1 MLAALPGCSAG
12 GNKNAEDVSS
22 SAAESMSETADESTP
37 EDTSNTTEDS
47 SAQTTPAVEDITE
60 DTDTLDDTQR
70 NSINMLN
77 YITVLTQEI
86 SDSKGEPGYI
96 WNPYILRCQTTPIR
110 MQLTRV
116 HRRRLPVCW
125 IHWKLTG

>member
-1 MLAALPGCSAG
+1 
-12 GNKNAEDVSS
+12 
-22 SAAESMSETADESTP
+22 MSETADESTP

-86 SDSKGEPGYI
+86 SDSKESRLYLESVYSALMQQYLSEMQSDSRTQAQI
-96 WNPYILRCQTTPIR
+96 NQVCRKTPRQLNR
-110 MQLTRV
+110 MIAVKERS
-116 HRRRLPVCW
+116 HRIYL
-125 IHWKLTG
+125 